1 MIHYDPLVQYYD
13 PLCPISAILR
23 LIMAQYYVPWC
34 TIMIHYDPLMQYYG
48 PWWPIS
54 AILWSIIMIHYGP
67 LVQYYDPYGRLV
79 QYYDSFRPI
88 STISWSLWPINAIL
102 WYIMA
107 HCAIVLSIMAHWCNI
122 MNHWWSFRLQC
133 MVKRMNC
140 YNNQGNIWLAC
151 SLTLVR
157 RVGQQTLLIV
167 IKCNWNI
174 QPAPQVCYLHWLQ
187 HHL

>member
-23 LIMAQYYVPWC
+23 FIMAQYYVPWC
-34 TIMIHYDPLMQYYG
+34 TIMIH
-48 PWWPIS
+48 WCN
-54 AILWSIIMIHYGP
+54 IMVHGDP
-67 LVQYYDPYGRLV
+67 LVQYYDPLLWSIMVHWCNIMIHYGRLV
-79 QYYDSFRPI
+79 QYYDSFWPI
-88 STISWSLWPINAIL
+88 STILWSLWPINAIL